1 MHTTPAPGSSSG
13 SQHIVHNSSPT
24 TDGGALA
31 SETTDGAYEASE
43 TTSRDGSASEAHDG
57 TSNEDVPLTSDQVS
71 SSRRWR
77 CRN

>member
-13 SQHIVHNSSPT
+13 SQHIVQRSSPT

-57 TSNEDVPLTSDQVS
+57 TSNEDVPLTSDQES
-71 SSRRWR
+71 SSRR
-77 CRN
+77 CR